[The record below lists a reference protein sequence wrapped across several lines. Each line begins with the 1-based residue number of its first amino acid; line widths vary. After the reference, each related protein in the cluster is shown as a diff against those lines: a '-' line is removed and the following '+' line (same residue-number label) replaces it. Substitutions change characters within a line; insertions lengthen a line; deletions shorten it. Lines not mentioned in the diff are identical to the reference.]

1 MQMWLQIKEL
11 LAMIPKEKSFHTD
24 INLESSTPA
33 FLNGIDTKVG
43 IVPLQTCYY
52 FLI

>member
-1 MQMWLQIKEL
+1 MQMWFQIKEL
-11 LAMIPKEKSFHTD
+11 LAIIPKEKSFHTD
-24 INLESSTPA
+24 IHLESSSPA
-33 FLNGIDTKVG
+33 FLNGINTKIG